1 MTEPTKKLPPPFPCA
16 GYSCGEGGVEFE
28 FDCDYPYAGKVD
40 CSDCVLNGG
49 QRDPRTGKRYVER
62 RKVAKEKP

>member
-1 MTEPTKKLPPPFPCA
+1 MTEPTKKPPPPFPCA
-16 GYSCGEGGVEFE
+16 GYSCGERGVE

-62 RKVAKEKP
+62 RKIAKEKT